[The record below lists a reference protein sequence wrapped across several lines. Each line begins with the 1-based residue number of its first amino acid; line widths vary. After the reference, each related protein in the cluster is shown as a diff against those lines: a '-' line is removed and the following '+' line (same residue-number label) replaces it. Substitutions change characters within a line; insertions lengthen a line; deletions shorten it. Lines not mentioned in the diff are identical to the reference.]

1 MRRLLLLHTFRTIFG
16 ASLITVCYTLGIQ
29 CAADD
34 MVTYTRQVTYTSAAN
49 QNNGVLLQVVA
60 DTRNVTGSLHAVGK
74 ANFCNLTKRGVRL
87 FGVVVVTLVHT
98 PRFCGACWSTGAFFS
113 VLKPCC
119 RTGALDL
126 YVLSFLPCF
135 TSWLKVGMI
144 FLLSI
149 GDGCLYTIAGGKALR
164 SYAINNYGY
173 NRYMHKYLGV
183 QTIIP

>member
-60 DTRNVTGSLHAVGK
+60 DTRNVTGSLHA
-74 ANFCNLTKRGVRL
+74 
-87 FGVVVVTLVHT
+87 LVHT

-173 NRYMHKYLGV
+173 NRYMHKYLGI